1 MKAVDDFNI
10 FNFIPVVPKGVILKR
25 QKNRGFLIGKGIV
38 FLLNAS
44 ALGIL
49 EQCDGKNNV
58 QEVLNNLRNSF
69 VFKENYD
76 PQSEVITFIK
86 KLIDAGV
93 ITTKRSIGGAEH
105 VSHC

>member
-1 MKAVDDFNI
+1 MDDFNI

-38 FLLNAS
+38 FLLNTS

-49 EQCDGKNNV
+49 EQCDGKNSV

-69 VFKENYD
+69 VFKGNYD
-76 PQSEVITFIK
+76 PQCEVITFIK

-93 ITTKRSIGGAEH
+93 ITAKRDIGGTEY